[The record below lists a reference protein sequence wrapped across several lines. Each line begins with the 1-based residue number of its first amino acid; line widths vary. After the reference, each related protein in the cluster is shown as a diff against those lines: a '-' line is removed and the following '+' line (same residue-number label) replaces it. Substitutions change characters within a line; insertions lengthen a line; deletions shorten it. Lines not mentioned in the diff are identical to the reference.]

1 VTYAPAQP
9 AASAEPPLSQP
20 LYGATLGQAV
30 KRFFTKYAT
39 FSGRAS
45 RSEYW
50 WWILANV
57 IITTVLYGV
66 LMVLAFSGATI
77 DSATGTSQPGPLFGL
92 GIAIYAVWYLATI
105 VPSLAIVWRRLHD
118 TNRSGAFFF
127 LSFIPFVGSIILI
140 VFLVLDTDP
149 AGARFDR

>member
-1 VTYAPAQP
+1 MTYAPAQP
-9 AASAEPPLSQP
+9 STSAEPPLSQP
-20 LYGATLGQAV
+20 LYGATLGQAI

-50 WWILANV
+50 WWTLANV

-66 LMVLAFSGATI
+66 LMVLAFSGATV
-77 DSATGTSQPGPLFGL
+77 DSVSGTSQPGPLFGL
-92 GIAIYAVWYLATI
+92 GIAIYVGWYLAVL

-118 TNRSGAFFF
+118 TNRSGGFFF